1 MRILFPVILIL
12 GMAGAWIS
20 TAYRNLRVPEEYKN
34 VISSAYEAYEAGYY
48 REAQELLGKAR
59 ELQGAEAGYEA
70 QSLQRDIYYGMQDGD
85 SYERQLL
92 AMIRDYPEQ
101 EENYEKLIG
110 YYRNTKDMRALC
122 EYLPEYLALWPEN
135 ESIRQADEELNAQYE
150 YVMTGYYDVRY
161 ASRSLVDVQ
170 EEEYEIIDEAETVS
184 RKLVNSMGNTV
195 FDGGYTQMSV
205 AQNGSCCFVC
215 DKEGQWM
222 SVDIRQNLLAR
233 NEDVNFSYIG
243 SLAENN
249 IATAVIDGKYRFVNN
264 RMKVSDKEWEDAGT
278 FRNGINGVKQN
289 GRWALV
295 TTESWMEVADFPYKD
310 IPRNSQDCCV
320 AQGYGVVADDKGY
333 YVIGTEELAPV
344 SENVYEELKAFE
356 SSQPTAY
363 RSGDKWGFVNK
374 YGEIY
379 IEACYE
385 DAFPF
390 INGYAAVKQNGLWG
404 YIDRNGTMVVEPRF
418 QEALHVLENGY
429 AYVKNEFGY
438 WDYVIIDRLYY
449 TDRG

>member
-1 MRILFPVILIL
+1 
-12 GMAGAWIS
+12 
-20 TAYRNLRVPEEYKN
+20 
-34 VISSAYEAYEAGYY
+34 
-48 REAQELLGKAR
+48 
-59 ELQGAEAGYEA
+59 
-70 QSLQRDIYYGMQDGD
+70 
-85 SYERQLL
+85 
-92 AMIRDYPEQ
+92 
-101 EENYEKLIG
+101 
-110 YYRNTKDMRALC
+110 
-122 EYLPEYLALWPEN
+122 
-135 ESIRQADEELNAQYE
+135 
-150 YVMTGYYDVRY
+150 
-161 ASRSLVDVQ
+161 
-170 EEEYEIIDEAETVS
+170 
-184 RKLVNSMGNTV
+184 
-195 FDGGYTQMSV
+195 
-205 AQNGSCCFVC
+205 
-215 DKEGQWM
+215 
-222 SVDIRQNLLAR
+222 
-233 NEDVNFSYIG
+233 
-243 SLAENN
+243 
-249 IATAVIDGKYRFVNN
+249 
-264 RMKVSDKEWEDAGT
+264 
-278 FRNGINGVKQN
+278 
-289 GRWALV
+289 
-295 TTESWMEVADFPYKD
+295 MEVADFPYKD